1 MGWTVFYKI
10 KTEHPIQ
17 NVDTAEMER
26 ITAKWIPL
34 LHEGCEDIWFE
45 TVKGDKASEL
55 FAAYDQEGR
64 FVPAEIDPRCTYLWG
79 FTKVQFSK
87 EPPKD
92 FVTVLRA
99 MKELALAR
107 PSWSIVVSDDYETTD
122 GYDTGGSGNIKDI
135 DLEAVAQSLSA

>member
-17 NVDTAEMER
+17 NVETAEMER

-34 LHEGCEDIWFE
+34 LHEGCEEICFE
-45 TVKGDKASEL
+45 PHKGDKASEI
-55 FAAYDQEGR
+55 FAAYDQEGGC
-64 FVPAEIDPRCTYLWG
+64 VPADIDPRCAYLWG
-79 FTKVQFSK
+79 FTKVQFSE

-99 MKELALAR
+99 VKELALAR
-107 PSWSIVVSDDYETTD
+107 PGWSIAVTDD
-122 GYDTGGSGNIKDI
+122 YDTGGTGNIQDI